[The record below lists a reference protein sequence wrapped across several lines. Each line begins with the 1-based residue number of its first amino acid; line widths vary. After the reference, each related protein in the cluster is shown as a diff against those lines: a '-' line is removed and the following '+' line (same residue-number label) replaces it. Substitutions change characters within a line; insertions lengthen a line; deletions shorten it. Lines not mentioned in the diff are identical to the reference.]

1 MANNT
6 DIHLNQLVDPNYADL
21 IIENNSLES
30 YSYATQTTEINYKYS
45 VINLHAN
52 LLNKCSI
59 GNISYLS
66 FPKCYTLQS
75 AKALEE
81 TGVSR
86 IQRNPNFNLYGEGT
100 LIGIIDTGVDY
111 ENPAFRYKDGKT
123 RIVSIWD
130 QTINDNTSPPLG
142 FPYGAEYNSDLIN
155 TALDSDTPLKR
166 VPSTDTNGHGTA
178 IAGIIG
184 GTEDITN
191 NFSGVVPNAEFV
203 IVKLKQ
209 AKEITR
215 YMFNIS
221 NDTECYQETDI
232 MFGIKYVTAV
242 AIQLRRPIAICIALG
257 TNQGSHSGQEPL
269 SSYLSYVSPL
279 SGIGITIAAGNEGNT
294 RRHYYGVNTMGGP
307 YEEFELNVSE
317 KDKMFPMEIWQR
329 SPQRLAIDVIS
340 PTGEHLPTVYPDI
353 TSCYQHNFIFEP
365 TNIWINNVITESTTG
380 EQLIMVRFENA
391 MSGIWKFR
399 LYNLENSDSTFNVWL
414 PSGPIISKDTYLLN
428 SSPNTTITSP
438 GDALLPITLG
448 AYDPEKGSIYIS
460 SGRGYT
466 STGAI
471 KPDLASPGFNI
482 KGPTLTG
489 TFTAYTGTGVA
500 AGFAAGIVAMILQWG
515 IVNNNLNDINSVE
528 IKELLIRGATRD
540 PDLTYPNNVWGYG
553 EINIYGFFD
562 KLRQ

>member
-294 RRHYYGVNTMGGP
+294 RRHYYGVNTMGEP

-317 KDKMFPMEIWQR
+317 KLKCSQWK
-329 SPQRLAIDVIS
+329 S
-340 PTGEHLPTVYPDI
+340 G
-353 TSCYQHNFIFEP
+353 
-365 TNIWINNVITESTTG
+365 NV
-380 EQLIMVRFENA
+380 LH
-391 MSGIWKFR
+391 
-399 LYNLENSDSTFNVWL
+399 SD
-414 PSGPIISKDTYLLN
+414 
-428 SSPNTTITSP
+428 
-438 GDALLPITLG
+438 
-448 AYDPEKGSIYIS
+448 
-460 SGRGYT
+460 
-466 STGAI
+466 
-471 KPDLASPGFNI
+471 
-482 KGPTLTG
+482 
-489 TFTAYTGTGVA
+489 
-500 AGFAAGIVAMILQWG
+500 
-515 IVNNNLNDINSVE
+515 
-528 IKELLIRGATRD
+528 
-540 PDLTYPNNVWGYG
+540 
-553 EINIYGFFD
+553 
-562 KLRQ
+562 